1 MFSYS
6 KLGKKY
12 NKKEIEDTDEQYHKE
27 LRKLYQKRKCTD
39 CDSSSANWAT
49 LKRGKFICMAC
60 AQMLRE
66 DASNKI
72 KSCMGTYL
80 WHPDEMELMRENNK

>member
-1 MFSYS
+1 MSFSYS

-12 NKKEIEDTDEQYHKE
+12 NKSEIENLDEEFHNE
-27 LRKLYQKRKCTD
+27 LKKMYLKKTCAD
-39 CDSSSANWAT
+39 CNSKSANWAT
-49 LKRGKFICMAC
+49 LKRGVFVCINC
-60 AQMLRE
+60 AQKLRA

-80 WHPDEMELMRENNK
+80 WHPDEMEIMRQNN